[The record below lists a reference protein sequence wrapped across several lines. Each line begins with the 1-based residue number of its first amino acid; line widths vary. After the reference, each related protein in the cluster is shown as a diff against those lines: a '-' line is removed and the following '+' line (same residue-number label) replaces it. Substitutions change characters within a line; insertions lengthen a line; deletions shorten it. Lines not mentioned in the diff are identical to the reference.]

1 MNKYP
6 PPSDISFTSFHG
18 LRIAAKRWGYVPD
31 GGVLPSE
38 DAAEDRNYI
47 KILALHGWLDSQYS
61 VFCRSRDA
69 LILCLI
75 LSPSDAATFDVVAPL
90 VLQNIAAANPAIR
103 VTIVCLD
110 LPGHGLSDHRTKDSD
125 YADWRYALDV
135 EACVQQLRWK
145 RFSLLAHSM
154 VGLVGCGVP

>member
-47 KILALHGWLDSQYS
+47 KILALHGWLDSWCFVEVVTTRYS
-61 VFCRSRDA
+61 C
-69 LILCLI
+69 
-75 LSPSDAATFDVVAPL
+75 SD
-90 VLQNIAAANPAIR
+90 
-103 VTIVCLD
+103 
-110 LPGHGLSDHRTKDSD
+110 
-125 YADWRYALDV
+125 
-135 EACVQQLRWK
+135 
-145 RFSLLAHSM
+145 
-154 VGLVGCGVP
+154 